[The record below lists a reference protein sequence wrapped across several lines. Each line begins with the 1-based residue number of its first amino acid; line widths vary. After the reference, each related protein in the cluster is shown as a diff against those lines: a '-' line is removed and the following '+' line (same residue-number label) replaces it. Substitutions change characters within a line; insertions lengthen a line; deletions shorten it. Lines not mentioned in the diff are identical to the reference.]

1 MTKICIYGAGA
12 IGGYLASALDQAGA
26 EVSLV
31 ARGPHLIAIQEKG
44 LRFEKDGQIFT
55 HNLPASE
62 NPNEFG
68 PQDFVIIT
76 VKAHGIPKIVHVV
89 QG

>member
-31 ARGPHLIAIQEKG
+31 ARGPHLRAIQEKG
-44 LRFEKDGQIFT
+44 LRFQKNGQIS
-55 HNLPASE
+55 PRE
-62 NPNEFG
+62 
-68 PQDFVIIT
+68 
-76 VKAHGIPKIVHVV
+76 
-89 QG
+89 